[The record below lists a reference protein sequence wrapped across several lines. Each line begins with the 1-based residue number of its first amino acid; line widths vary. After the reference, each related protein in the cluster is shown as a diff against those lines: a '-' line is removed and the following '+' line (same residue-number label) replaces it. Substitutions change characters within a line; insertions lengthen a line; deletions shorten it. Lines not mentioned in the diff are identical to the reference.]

1 MKKYKYLWAVF
12 YGILLIGFTVYVAL
26 DTFVLNYTIS
36 VKPQGEEIVFS
47 EDTNLHYSDTEE
59 NGDVID
65 EPIVTE
71 NNYQDK
77 NIQISI
83 QNIQYCDTNVYIAD
97 VKITSAEYL
106 KTAFAKGNYF
116 QNPLFTIRFVYP

>member
-47 EDTNLHYSDTEE
+47 EDT
-59 NGDVID
+59 
-65 EPIVTE
+65 
-71 NNYQDK
+71 
-77 NIQISI
+77 
-83 QNIQYCDTNVYIAD
+83 
-97 VKITSAEYL
+97 
-106 KTAFAKGNYF
+106 
-116 QNPLFTIRFVYP
+116 